1 MPPVVMIRIV
11 KRNKARK
18 GATMVNAPL
27 GRVDLWKDMQVV
39 EIVDNECEE
48 DAEMYNYM
56 NDEQGMQLAQGA
68 RAIRIAERREQMLW
82 ERDNGIRPS

>member
-1 MPPVVMIRIV
+1 MIRIV
-11 KRNKARK
+11 KRNIARK
-18 GATMVNAPL
+18 RAAMINAPL

-56 NDEQGMQLAQGA
+56 NDEHGMQLARAA
-68 RAIRIAERREQMLW
+68 RAVRIAERREQMLW
-82 ERDNGIRPS
+82 ERENGFPPS